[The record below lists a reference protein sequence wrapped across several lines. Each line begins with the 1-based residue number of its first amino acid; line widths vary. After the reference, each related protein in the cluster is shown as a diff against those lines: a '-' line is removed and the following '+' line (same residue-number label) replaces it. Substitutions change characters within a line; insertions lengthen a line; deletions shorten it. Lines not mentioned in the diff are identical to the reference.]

1 VSERLT
7 RSTTRVAGFEDGELD
22 FQLLRQ
28 LRMANY
34 GGASVGETV
43 AAAAV
48 IRAQGPRSWTG
59 VFAALGERQR
69 ADAEQRARAGHRVSA
84 AGLFLAACNSYR
96 AAEYFAAIGSAR
108 HRQPA
113 GRVKRAFTR
122 SLLLSGVACH

>member
-1 VSERLT
+1 MSERLT

-69 ADAEQRARAGHRVSA
+69 RRR
-84 AGLFLAACNSYR
+84 R
-96 AAEYFAAIGSAR
+96 AAREGGPPCERRRPVSGSV
-108 HRQPA
+108 QQ
-113 GRVKRAFTR
+113 
-122 SLLLSGVACH
+122 LSSG